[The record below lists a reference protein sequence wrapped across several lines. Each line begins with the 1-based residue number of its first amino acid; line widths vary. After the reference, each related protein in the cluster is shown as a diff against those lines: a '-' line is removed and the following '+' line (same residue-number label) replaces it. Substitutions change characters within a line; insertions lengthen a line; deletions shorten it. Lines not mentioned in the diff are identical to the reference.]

1 MNPAGSAS
9 SSSRPP
15 PLVIVGASY
24 AGTQLA
30 DSLRRLGYDAPI
42 IMLGDEAHAPYQRP
56 PLSKGLLSG
65 KSSAAS
71 LALKGPDF
79 FREQDIELRL
89 GTRAV
94 ALDPG
99 RQTLSLAD
107 GSALRYGGLA
117 LATGARCRTLALPG
131 ASLAGVHNLRT
142 LDDALAL
149 DAALSGASRAC
160 IIGGGFIGL
169 EAAAALTGRGLKVTL
184 IETHPQLLARSLP
197 AAMACYLEQKQRD
210 SGVDI
215 RLGQGVRQLRG
226 AAGRVTGVELADGSV
241 LDCDLV
247 VLGIGVQPNDELAR
261 QAGIACDNGIL
272 TDALGRTD
280 APHVYA
286 IGDVAN
292 ALQPEVPGMP
302 RRLRLE
308 SIQAANDGARALA
321 SALAGRPEPYTG
333 APWFWSD
340 QFALKLQMAGLALPG
355 DETVIR
361 GDMAADRFS
370 VFYLRN
376 GRIAAAHSI
385 NRPGEHMLSRKLI
398 SAAIPATPEMLRDES
413 FDLKHLAAS
422 A

>member
-1 MNPAGSAS
+1 MSGAAAPA
-9 SSSRPP
+9 SRPL

-56 PLSKGLLSG
+56 PLSKGLLNG
-65 KSSAAS
+65 KSSVES
-71 LALKGPDF
+71 LALKGPDY

-99 RQTLSLAD
+99 HRTLTLAD
-107 GSALRYGGLA
+107 GSLLPYGELA
-117 LATGARCRTLALPG
+117 LATGARCRPLPLPG
-131 ASLAGVHNLRT
+131 ANLAGIYSLRT

-149 DAALSGASRAC
+149 DAALSQAHRAC

-169 EAAAALTGRGLKVTL
+169 EAAAALTGRGLAVTL
-184 IETHPQLLARSLP
+184 VETHPQLLSRSLP
-197 AAMACYLEQKQRD
+197 TPMARYLEQKQRD
-210 SGVDI
+210 NGVDI

-226 AAGRVTGVELADGSV
+226 AGGRVTGVELNDGTV
-241 LDCDLV
+241 LACDLV
-247 VLGIGVQPNDELAR
+247 VLGNGVQPNDELAR

-272 TDALGRTD
+272 TDAFGRTD

-292 ALQPEVPGMP
+292 TLQPDRPGLP
-302 RRLRLE
+302 RHLRLE
-308 SIQAANDGARALA
+308 SIQAANDGARAAA
-321 SALAGRPEPYTG
+321 SALAGNPEPYTG

-361 GDMAADRFS
+361 GDRESDRFS
-370 VFYLRN
+370 VFYLRH
-376 GRIAAAHSI
+376 GRIAAAHSV

-398 SAAIPATPEMLRDES
+398 GAAVAATPALLRDET
-413 FDLKHLAAS
+413 FDLKQLLAS
-422 A
+422 G